1 MGDNDQ
7 RSTHFCSNVQC
18 ALCKFH
24 ITKLMVKT
32 HVIKLLGIE
41 GPNTCDQIA
50 CHAFHSLLVEVQMN
64 SGYIHAMHA
73 R

>member
-1 MGDNDQ
+1 MWATTIKGQNTFVPTF
-7 RSTHFCSNVQC
+7 SV
-18 ALCKFH
+18 LCVSF
-24 ITKLMVKT
+24 TLQMVKT

-64 SGYIHAMHA
+64 SGYIHAMQA